1 MKKVLIIGKTPKEEI
16 EITRY
21 KTLSTMCDDYGFEVI
36 ATPADTNGE
45 FSYGEYGELFSNI
58 ADADIVVADV
68 SSESIVLGMQLKEAD
83 VLGKPI
89 IALVQITVEM
99 PQVVESLPTIAE
111 VLSYDNIEDIR
122 EGLLRNFTVLE

>member
-1 MKKVLIIGKTPKEEI
+1 M
-16 EITRY
+16 
-21 KTLSTMCDDYGFEVI
+21 
-36 ATPADTNGE
+36 
-45 FSYGEYGELFSNI
+45 
-58 ADADIVVADV
+58 ADV